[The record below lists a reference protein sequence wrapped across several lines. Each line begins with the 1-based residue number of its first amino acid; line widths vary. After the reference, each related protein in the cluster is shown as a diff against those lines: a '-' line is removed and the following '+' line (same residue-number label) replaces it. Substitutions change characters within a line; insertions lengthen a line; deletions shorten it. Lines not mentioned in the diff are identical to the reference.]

1 MENIKLTDRQ
11 KRLVSYLMKQKG
23 YQTAKV
29 YAAEFNVSE
38 RTIYSDLKKIENVL
52 NFKGYELEKKSG
64 VGIGLREKKTNHADT
79 REIAELDKYTI
90 YGRRKEIMNL
100 LLFEKQNITIEA
112 LSEMFLVSK
121 SSITNDLKFIE
132 KKLTLRNKVQLVSD
146 HKGTRLEGM
155 EEEIQKVF
163 FEFNQYI
170 FEENELLLFDEEK
183 SLDILSSYY
192 GIDTVSVCSRVLF
205 SYIKAEVGYISEQYI
220 INVLNMM
227 VILIYRMQKGYCLKK
242 ENDSVSLSG
251 LSFTIHKSA
260 TDMLEK
266 ISIRLNFNYSLREV
280 EYLSNVLI
288 SNKFEKVPSNE
299 KTNLIVNKIIQKVGE
314 SISFDFE
321 KDDKLQKQLSTHI
334 PAMIYR
340 LKLGVRTKNPF
351 ISQIK
356 QEFRLVF
363 DVIWVAL
370 SEYEETL
377 GGRLNEDEIGFLALY
392 FQSVIERSK
401 VGKKIL
407 IVCPTGIATSELLLN
422 RVKNILP
429 SFDMLEVASA
439 REVKNINLS
448 EVDFIIST
456 VDVEIKN
463 KKVVVVSPL
472 LNDQDMKNIS
482 ETYNE
487 SFLLSSNMDKRL
499 IKLPFLSKYIDDK
512 FIFFDEDFESKEEL
526 FNKIGSELVNQ
537 NYITQEFINSMEHR
551 ETLGGTDLPTG
562 AAIPHGNP
570 KFVNKTVI
578 AFIRNKRYFKWSQH
592 PVKTI
597 LIACISQKDI
607 GETKNIFSDIYN
619 LVGDKEVLNE
629 IYILPNKLS
638 LKERIGNESSEH
650 C

>member
-1 MENIKLTDRQ
+1 
-11 KRLVSYLMKQKG
+11 MKQKG

-29 YAAEFNVSE
+29 YASEFNVSE

-64 VGIGLREKKTNHADT
+64 VGIWIREKKTNHADT
-79 REIAELDKYTI
+79 QEISELDKYTI
-90 YGRRKEIMNL
+90 YGRRKEIMKL
-100 LLFEKQNITIEA
+100 LLFEKQNVTIEA

-132 KKLTLRNKVQLVSD
+132 KKLTLRNRVRLVSD
-146 HKGTRLEGM
+146 YKGTRLEGT

-170 FEENELLLFDEEK
+170 LEESGFFLFDEEK
-183 SLDILSSYY
+183 SLDILSFYY
-192 GIDTVSVCSRVLF
+192 GVDIVSVCSRVLF

-227 VILIYRMQKGYCLKK
+227 VILIYRRKKGYCLKK
-242 ENDSVSLSG
+242 ENDSASSDG
-251 LSFTIHKSA
+251 LSFTLHKSA
-260 TDMLEK
+260 TNMLEK
-266 ISIRLNFNYSLREV
+266 ISIRLNFNYSLKEV
-280 EYLSNVLI
+280 EYLSNILI
-288 SNKFEKVPSNE
+288 SNKFEKVSSNE
-299 KTNLIVNKIIQKVGE
+299 KMSLIVNKIIQKVGE

-321 KDDKLQKQLSTHI
+321 KDDKLKKQLLTHI

-340 LKLGVRTKNPF
+340 LKLGVRTRNPF

-356 QEFRLVF
+356 QEFRVVF

-370 SEYEETL
+370 SEYEKNL
-377 GGRLNEDEIGFLALY
+377 GGRLTEDEIGFLALY
-392 FQSVIERSK
+392 FQSAIERSK
-401 VGKKIL
+401 VSKKIL

-429 SFDMLEVASA
+429 SFDMVEVASVKEA
-439 REVKNINLS
+439 KNINLT

-456 VDVEIKN
+456 ANVDIKN
-463 KKVVVVSPL
+463 KKVVLVSPL
-472 LNDQDMKNIS
+472 LNDQDIKNIS

-487 SFLLSSNMDKRL
+487 SFILSSNIDKRL
-499 IKLPFLSKYIDDK
+499 MKLPYLSKYIEDK
-512 FIFFDEDFESKEEL
+512 FIFFDEEFESKEEL
-526 FNKIGSELVNQ
+526 FNKIGSELVNH
-537 NYITQEFINSMEHR
+537 NYITQEFIKSMEHR

-578 AFIRNKRYFKWSQH
+578 AFIRNKKYFKWSQH

-597 LIACISQKDI
+597 LVACISQKDI

-629 IYILPNKLS
+629 IYTLPNKLS
-638 LKERIGNESSEH
+638 LKERIANESSEYY
-650 C
+650 